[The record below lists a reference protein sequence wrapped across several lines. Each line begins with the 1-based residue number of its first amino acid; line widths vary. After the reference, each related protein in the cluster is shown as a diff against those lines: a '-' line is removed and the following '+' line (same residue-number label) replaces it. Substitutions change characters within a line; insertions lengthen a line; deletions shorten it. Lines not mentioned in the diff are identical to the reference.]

1 MSRVCTCISR
11 TGFRKSLRQQN
22 KQPRSA
28 VLHTIVAQRFGGAES
43 APASVAQRFAGAE
56 SAYKTASREKT
67 NSVPTFSVLTTEI
80 V

>member
-28 VLHTIVAQRFGGAES
+28 VLHTIVAQRF
-43 APASVAQRFAGAE
+43 AGAE
-56 SAYKTASREKT
+56 SGYNTASREKT